1 MSLIFVDSSCDLDFQ
16 QIKNLGIECFHL
28 PFVLNGEE
36 GSTNSDFDYHK
47 FYSKLRKGIVVTNKN
62 LTEKLLIFLLEKNFK
77 NF

>member
-47 FYSKLRKGIVVTNKN
+47 FYSKILS
-62 LTEKLLIFLLEKNFK
+62 EKTVRHDTVWSQFCQINVPG
-77 NF
+77 